1 MFKDLE
7 GLHQIS
13 KCIIVAM
20 KIKSL
25 FQNISIKQA
34 DVFTILVIFF
44 FTLVFVGLLVEE
56 LYKEYEIALEQ
67 GYVAKSPLIS
77 DSIIIEQNQ
86 KKSKKLLIK
95 TVLAIVTLSF
105 IIFAIFLGLNT
116 LFNKLLQ
123 RDTQTFLDAFKTAI
137 DKEKAI
143 DSKSIFFQDFK
154 MMVGYANEM
163 VGKINEQKKNL
174 KELNLGLEERVKKK
188 TAALLEINKNLEEE
202 KIFSQDLLKSQKEFL
217 RYTVHET
224 NTPLSVILTS
234 IELYLMKNPKDR
246 QLSKIEA
253 ATKNIFSI
261 YDDLSYLVKKDH
273 VEYKKSVINLNNF
286 LSSRIDFFREVAE
299 FSLITFNYNLPK
311 NEKHVYFNETK
322 LQRIIDNTLTNAIK
336 YTLPNESVEV
346 TLKKV
351 GSYTEFIVSSKSKT
365 IQDTDKVFEAYYRE
379 EKGRDGFGLGL
390 RLVKSICDEEG
401 VDISVSSDETSTTF
415 RYKFKAMGD

>member
-1 MFKDLE
+1 
-7 GLHQIS
+7 
-13 KCIIVAM
+13 M
-20 KIKSL
+20 KIKAL

-34 DVFTILVIFF
+34 DVITILVVFF

-56 LYKEYEIALEQ
+56 MYKEYERALEQ
-67 GYVAKSPLIS
+67 SYVVKNHLIS
-77 DSIIIEQNQ
+77 DSAILEQNQ
-86 KKSKKLLIK
+86 KKLKALLIK

-137 DKEKAI
+137 DKEEEINKN
-143 DSKSIFFQDFK
+143 SIFFQDFK

-163 VGKINEQKKNL
+163 VSKINEQKKSL

-188 TAALLEINKNLEEE
+188 TAALLDINKNLEEQ
-202 KIFSQDLLKSQKEFL
+202 KTFSQDLLKSQKEFL

-253 ATKNIFSI
+253 AAKNIFNI

-273 VEYKKSVINLNNF
+273 IEYKKSVINLNNF

-299 FSLITFNYNLPK
+299 FSLITFSYNSPK
-311 NEKHVYFNETK
+311 DELYVNFNETK
-322 LQRIIDNTLTNAIK
+322 LQRVIDNTLTNAIK

-346 TLKKV
+346 ALQQV
-351 GSYTEFIVSSKSKT
+351 GSYVEFMVSSKSKI
-365 IQDTDKVFEAYYRE
+365 IQDTNRVFDAYYRE
-379 EKGRDGFGLGL
+379 EKGTEGFGLGL

-401 VDISVSSDETSTTF
+401 VEVSVLSDETSTTF
-415 RYKFKAMGD
+415 RYKFKVIGD

>member
-1 MFKDLE
+1 
-7 GLHQIS
+7 
-13 KCIIVAM
+13 M
-20 KIKSL
+20 KIKAL

-34 DVFTILVIFF
+34 DVITILVVFF

-56 LYKEYEIALEQ
+56 MYKEYERALEQ
-67 GYVAKSPLIS
+67 SYVVKNHLIP
-77 DSIIIEQNQ
+77 DSTILEQNQ
-86 KKSKKLLIK
+86 KKLKALLIK

-137 DKEKAI
+137 DKEEEINKN
-143 DSKSIFFQDFK
+143 SIFFQDFK

-163 VGKINEQKKNL
+163 VSKINEQKKSL

-188 TAALLEINKNLEEE
+188 TAALLDINKNLEEQ
-202 KIFSQDLLKSQKEFL
+202 KTFSQDLLKSQKEFL

-253 ATKNIFSI
+253 AAKNIFNI

-273 VEYKKSVINLNNF
+273 IEYKKGVINLNNF

-299 FSLITFNYNLPK
+299 FSLITFSYNSPK
-311 NEKHVYFNETK
+311 DELYVNFNETK
-322 LQRIIDNTLTNAIK
+322 LQRVIDNTLTNAIK

-346 TLKKV
+346 ALQQV
-351 GSYTEFIVSSKSKT
+351 GSYVEFMVSSKSKI
-365 IQDTDKVFEAYYRE
+365 IQDTNRVFDAYYRE
-379 EKGRDGFGLGL
+379 EKGTEGFGLGL

-401 VDISVSSDETSTTF
+401 VEVSVLSDETSTTF
-415 RYKFKAMGD
+415 RYKFKVIGD